1 MENSQETWYIV
12 RSASGQ
18 CEILCQSPESSPGES
33 LEEDSLESSL
43 EDRASS
49 DDSSSENVLKRW
61 GPFKT
66 QSQAIAKRVGLI
78 RAGKCKPS

>member
-12 RSASGQ
+12 QSASGQ
-18 CEILCQSPESSPGES
+18 CEILGQSTDGLSKESSEEGS
-33 LEEDSLESSL
+33 LEAS
-43 EDRASS
+43 ASS
-49 DDSSSENVLKRW
+49 DHSSSEDALKQW
-61 GPFKT
+61 GPFNT